1 MVNDLT
7 EGKPMKLIV
16 SFSIPLLIGNI
27 FQQFYSM
34 VDTIIVGKFLGVQPL
49 AAVGSTGALSS
60 LVLWML
66 GGLTSGFSVIIAQ
79 RFGAGD
85 HDGVRRSVGTSTIL
99 CIIVTV
105 IATVLTVA
113 LTRPMLELLNTPPDI
128 IDDAADYIS
137 VIFAGTAAVVFY
149 NMLSGILR
157 ALGDSRTP
165 LYFLIISSILN
176 VILDLL
182 FVVSFHW
189 GVAGAAYAT
198 VISQAVSGLLCLFYM
213 AKRFP
218 ILHLKKRDWKMD
230 WKFTKEH
237 LRIGCP
243 MGIMSSVTAIG
254 IMLLQSALNQ
264 FGSTTVAAY
273 TAASKVEQL
282 VVQPAM
288 TFGTTMATYCG
299 QNLGAGRIDRI
310 REGVN
315 QCTLLS
321 LIVSVIAG
329 AIVVLF
335 GKQLTLLFISG
346 DKTDEVINLSRQYLN
361 TIAAF
366 LPVLG
371 MLFIYRNSM
380 QGMGETIFP
389 MLGGVME
396 LAART
401 VAVYTLPFSLGFGY
415 AGLCFA
421 SPLAWIAATVL
432 LFLSYRVKLRKKL
445 AEYSS
450 YCDSSSQA
458 QAMQ

>member
-1 MVNDLT
+1 MINDLT
-7 EGKPMKLIV
+7 EGKPMKLII

-49 AAVGSTGALSS
+49 AAVGSTGALSA
-60 LVLWML
+60 LILWML
-66 GGLTSGFSVIIAQ
+66 GGLTSGFSVVIAQ

-85 HDGVRRSVGTSTIL
+85 HDGLRRSVGTSTIL
-99 CIIVTV
+99 CVIVTL

-128 IDDAADYIS
+128 IDDAAAYIS

-176 VILDLL
+176 VVLDLV
-182 FVVSFHW
+182 FIVSFHL

-198 VISQAVSGLLCLFYM
+198 VISQAVSGLLCLIYM

-218 ILHLKKRDWKMD
+218 ILHMKKQDWKMD
-230 WKFTKEH
+230 WGFTKEH

-288 TFGTTMATYCG
+288 TFGITMATYCG

-310 REGVN
+310 RDGVN
-315 QCTLLS
+315 QCSLLS
-321 LIVSVIAG
+321 LIVSVAAG

-335 GKQLTLLFISG
+335 GKPLTLLFISG
-346 DKTDEVINLSRQYLN
+346 EQTEEVINLSRQYLN

-396 LAART
+396 LVART
-401 VAVYTLPFSLGFGY
+401 IAVYTLPFALGFGY

-432 LFLSYRVKLRKKL
+432 LFVSYRIKIRKKL
-445 AEYSS
+445 HAY
-450 YCDSSSQA
+450 YGQA
-458 QAMQ
+458 DLAKQTSLQQ